1 MATLIKCA
9 EQDKKNQTI
18 SEIEPKNGKT
28 FELREMYKLINCS
41 MVEFIYFDNQ
51 ILIIDEEGKLN
62 HKPINDIA
70 TYLFRKNKKIHDII
84 VGDVLLVSTNQI
96 K

>member
-1 MATLIKCA
+1 
-9 EQDKKNQTI
+9 
-18 SEIEPKNGKT
+18 
-28 FELREMYKLINCS
+28 

-84 VGDVLLVSTNQI
+84 VGDVLLVNTNQI

>member
-18 SEIEPKNGKT
+18 TEIEPKNGKT

>member
-18 SEIEPKNGKT
+18 KEIEPENGKT
-28 FELREMYKLINCS
+28 FELKEMYKLINCS

-84 VGDVLLVSTNQI
+84 VGDVLLVNTNQI